1 MKNYRTCYDKVDTN
15 FTVIGFF
22 LVIGFAI
29 TGFFILVI
37 GFAIFVLF
45 LGINKISFCR

>member
-15 FTVIGFF
+15 FTGFF

-45 LGINKISFCR
+45 LDINKISFCR